1 MTQEKLDE
9 AIKMFGD
16 DVVNEVREV
25 VSLSDA
31 DGSYT
36 LFEDVGKYEHAE
48 CVEFLYF
55 ED

>member
-1 MTQEKLDE
+1 MTQEKIDE
-9 AIKMFGD
+9 AIATFGED
-16 DVVNEVREV
+16 IVHEVRMV

-36 LFEDVGKYEHAE
+36 LFEDMGKYEHAE